1 MELSHH
7 HPPQLWVHITE
18 VSDRK
23 ETEQLYADL
32 LTAGGADGDLD
43 AHLEGKRRF
52 AGRAGREKPF
62 PLEHF
67 AGADSWNTKA
77 MPCFSKLW
85 LLRNAAGMPEDMWG
99 ELRTGGLKLLK
110 GAQ

>member
-1 MELSHH
+1 MVRESVLDKVQQCRTGCYNTPRKQLQWAVELSHRQ
-7 HPPQLWVHITE
+7 PPQLWVHITE

-23 ETEQLYADL
+23 ETEQWYAGL

-62 PLEHF
+62 PLEDF
-67 AGADSWNTKA
+67 AGADT
-77 MPCFSKLW
+77 
-85 LLRNAAGMPEDMWG
+85 
-99 ELRTGGLKLLK
+99 
-110 GAQ
+110 